1 MNEIEKQ
8 IKQVFDLYKDAVFAK
23 NVEAFVSLYDD
34 DIHVFDMWG
43 KWSYEGIKAWRG
55 MVTEWFGS
63 LNDEKVLVSFDDLQI
78 TVSPEIAIAHTFVT
92 FKGFSADGKELRSM
106 NNRLTCALKNTN
118 GTWKIIH
125 EHSSSPLDPETTK
138 AIFQR
143 K

>member
-78 TVSPEIAIAHTFVT
+78 TVSPDIAIAHTFVT
-92 FKGFSADGKELRSM
+92 FKGLSADGTELRSM
-106 NNRLTCALKNTN
+106 NNRLTCALKNAN

-138 AIFQR
+138 ALFQR

>member
-8 IKQVFDLYKDAVFAK
+8 IKQVFNSYKDAVFAR

-78 TVSPEIAIAHTFVT
+78 TASPDIAIAYTFVT
-92 FKGFSADGKELRSM
+92 FKGLSADSTELRSM
-106 NNRLTCALKNTN
+106 NNRLTCALRNAN